1 MNKFLP
7 KFLIVTCLLLVFAS
21 SFVSAQC
28 QVRGDCPPGATN
40 CCRRPSER
48 VKECCPGGASNP
60 HGGLVPCGTPCCP
73 CRLCDFF
80 VLIDRIFDF
89 LLFRITPVVAV
100 LMLVIGGALFL
111 VSTGNPQT
119 ITTARRIITS
129 VFIGLAVIYGSYF
142 FIGLILQSIG
152 LAQWTQDIYHSWWE
166 QGFFE
171 IPCD

>member
-1 MNKFLP
+1 MMNKFLP
-7 KFLIVTCLLLVFAS
+7 KFLIVACLFLVIAHSFVFAQ
-21 SFVSAQC
+21 AQC
-28 QVRGDCPPGATN
+28 QVNQDCQPG
-40 CCRRPSER
+40 ER
-48 VKECCPGGASNP
+48 VDRCCPKR
-60 HGGLVPCGTPCCP
+60 GLVPCGTPCCP

-80 VLIDRIFDF
+80 VLIDRILDF
-89 LLFRITPVVAV
+89 ILFRIAPVVAV
-100 LMLVIGGALFL
+100 LMLVVGGGLFL